1 MPRTRIEYKSRP
13 GARSLSEYG
22 IQEHGAGQ
30 RWTQTCPQCSHA
42 RQPHNRKLK
51 CLSVTSGPAQL
62 ANNAIVEAGSAV
74 WYCYNC
80 GWTGSIGTPLPASRA
95 PTFIKTRDDAERAAK
110 LAAAKRGWNAAGP
123 LIGTRGER
131 YVRVA
136 RAISAPLEHADLR
149 FHPACP
155 LSPYKPDGA
164 RTCPAMLAAI
174 RADNILIGT
183 HTTFLRADGGGKAD
197 MKKTRLIVG
206 AMGGGFILLGRVT
219 DAAVIGEGI
228 ESSLSASDA
237 LGLPAIAAIS
247 AGNMAKLILPETLRR
262 VVIAFDRDVSGVG
275 EAAAHKLARRCIFEG
290 RDVELAPPPES
301 FADWNDCA
309 QAQAHGG
316 AYVG

>member
-1 MPRTRIEYKSRP
+1 MPRTSIEYKSRP
-13 GARSLSEYG
+13 RARSLSEYG
-22 IQEHGAGQ
+22 IQEHGAGK
-30 RWTQTCPQCSHA
+30 RWTQICPHCSHA

-51 CLSVTSGPAQL
+51 CLSVVSGPAQL
-62 ANNAIVEAGSAV
+62 ADKSFLQAGSAV
-74 WYCYNC
+74 WHCYHC
-80 GWTGSIGTPLPASRA
+80 GWAGSIGAPLPESRT
-95 PTFIKTRDDAERAAK
+95 PTIIKTREDAERAAK
-110 LAAAKRGWNAAGP
+110 LAAAKRVWNAAGP

-131 YVRVA
+131 YLRVA
-136 RAISAPLEHADLR
+136 RAISAPLDYADLR

-164 RTCPAMLAAI
+164 RTCPAMLTAI
-174 RADNILIGT
+174 RANSAQIGT
-183 HTTFLRADGGGKAD
+183 HITLLRADGGGKAD
-197 MKKTRLIVG
+197 IKKARLIVG

-247 AGNMAKLILPETLRR
+247 AGNMAKLILPDTLRR

-275 EAAAHKLARRCIFEG
+275 EAAAHELARRCIFEG

-301 FADWNDCA
+301 FADWNDYA
-309 QAQAHGG
+309 QAQSHGG
-316 AYVG
+316 AHVG